1 TLSPRPSLR
10 ALARRPGVPLR
21 LRARRVDERTVRRK
35 QQLARPDLDAAELS
49 ADREPAA
56 LSLLS
61 RRRVHGRD
69 ADRLGPL
76 PHAVGVLARAGAPAP
91 LDLPRRRRRTPAVQR
106 REPHLHGTALARSDP
121 VQRILPRR
129 HRRGARR
136 VAPDRLDRA
145 RRKDRRPAR
154 RVRRPA
160 PSACGGRFRGNG
172 TNVSRYDLAVIGSG
186 QGGVPLAI
194 DFAARGKRVVLF
206 ERGNLGGCCVNV
218 GCTPSKAFLASAHA
232 AGRARRAS
240 DVHVHCDVAPDVPAV
255 MERVRAIVGEWRA
268 GVEKKL
274 AESSVELV
282 RAEAA
287 FAAPQTLRANGTL
300 YEADAVVI
308 DTGGTPAVPPLD
320 GLAGTP
326 FLTSDTFF
334 GLETLPERLLVLG
347 GGYVG
352 LELGQ
357 GAARLGSHVTVIT
370 PEPRLVT
377 REDADV
383 ADVLMQ
389 SFARDGMTIVLERSA
404 SLVAYDGATFRIT
417 LDDGTALAGDAL
429 LVATGR
435 RPVVPPGAVEHA
447 GIALDE
453 RGYVRCDDHL
463 RASVPGHYA
472 LGDVAGQPQF
482 THVSWE
488 DFRRLRAI

>member
-1 TLSPRPSLR
+1 
-10 ALARRPGVPLR
+10 
-21 LRARRVDERTVRRK
+21 
-35 QQLARPDLDAAELS
+35 
-49 ADREPAA
+49 
-56 LSLLS
+56 
-61 RRRVHGRD
+61 
-69 ADRLGPL
+69 
-76 PHAVGVLARAGAPAP
+76 
-91 LDLPRRRRRTPAVQR
+91 
-106 REPHLHGTALARSDP
+106 
-121 VQRILPRR
+121 
-129 HRRGARR
+129 
-136 VAPDRLDRA
+136 
-145 RRKDRRPAR
+145 
-154 RVRRPA
+154 
-160 PSACGGRFRGNG
+160 
-172 TNVSRYDLAVIGSG
+172 VSRYDLAVIGSG

-488 DFRRLRAI
+488 DFRRLRAIIGGDLSRRRDDRVLAYAMYTEPQVGRVGMTSHEAAQAGRDHRVVTLALSDVARGTEWSLEEGFFRLVVDAENDCILGATFVGYEAGELIHVILAHMEAGSTWRVLERSVHVHPTFAEGLPSLARLLL